1 MEKTLNEW
9 ISVGSD
15 NIIAGCGRTL
25 TIPISIKNTHP
36 KERDFKIAI
45 STSFKQKEGL
55 IEWGISIEGKKT
67 AEINSSS
74 VEPKS
79 INLEFSVRGDDLET
93 LSLIIKTPR
102 GGFKGDS
109 MKLDYFVESKD
120 GLNAEKGTISIILM
134 PVFIALKTTVGNE
147 LQVSVDISNK
157 SYKDMDERRI
167 AGTND
172 TDNEIM
178 SIVSPKDLRGYVFVE
193 TMHPDRVGFIAKGI
207 KGFKGIVEGD
217 IKFEEI
223 SHYLTPKPAV
233 SGLELGSFVE
243 LIDGPFKG
251 EKAKIMSIDKAKEE
265 VTVQLVESMIPI
277 PVTVRAEALR
287 VLDRR

>member
-1 MEKTLNEW
+1 MESVTNDWLN
-9 ISVGSD
+9 VGS
-15 NIIAGCGRTL
+15 NSLVTGCGRTL
-25 TIPISIKNTHP
+25 TIPVAVKNTHS
-36 KERDFKIAI
+36 KEREFKISI
-45 STSFKQKEGL
+45 STSFQQKEGM
-55 IEWGISIEGKKT
+55 IEWIISLEGKRT
-67 AEINSSS
+67 IEITSSG
-74 VEPKS
+74 VDPK
-79 INLEFSVRGDDLET
+79 NLETEFFVKGDNLT
-93 LSLIIKTPR
+93 TIPLVIKTPR

-109 MKLDYFVESKD
+109 LKLTYFVESKD
-120 GLNAEKGTISIILM
+120 GLNADKGTISITLM

-147 LQVSVDISNK
+147 LQVSLDLSNK
-157 SYKDMDERRI
+157 SYKDVDEKRI
-167 AGTND
+167 EGIENPE
-172 TDNEIM
+172 NEIM

-207 KGFKGIVEGD
+207 KGFKGLVDGD